1 MKNFEDALCKNMRE
15 FQQGMRKAVMLL
27 TLLLGQ
33 YCMAQT
39 DIVFQLTKEH
49 GHFFCETTLN
59 GVNAKVM
66 VESGVPG
73 LMMSA
78 AFYEAHK
85 DSLQLDVKESDE
97 KIRYLGGLRHI
108 KYTAQGRLQIGGAF
122 FEGPIKI
129 IHEDHAMMIPIQML
143 HHPLDN
149 SAIVRIDLGKSQL
162 SVCCRKNI
170 QNLSPNVTALNLT
183 YNQFG
188 MPVVTASLD
197 IKADGQKVSI
207 TGKFITDM
215 GNASLLFLNKSDTVI
230 EKLVREG
237 KLRLHDARDN
247 RTGKVVAQGV
257 YAEKLSICDRTY
269 KGVSVG
275 VSTFKSLT
283 ECGFLGLKFFTMP
296 AVFDFDENKLYLFN

>member
-1 MKNFEDALCKNMRE
+1 MKQFILILAKS
-15 FQQGMRKAVMLL
+15 MRKPLILL
-27 TLLLGQ
+27 TLLLAQ

-39 DIVFQLTKEH
+39 DPVFMLTKEH

-59 GVNAKVM
+59 GVSAKVM

-73 LMMSA
+73 LMMSDS
-78 AFYEAHK
+78 FYEAHK
-85 DSLQLDVKESDE
+85 DSLRLEVKESDE
-97 KIRYLGGLRHI
+97 KIRYLGGLHHI
-108 KYTAQGRLQIGGAF
+108 KYTAQARLQIGGAI

-129 IHEDHAMMIPIQML
+129 IHEDHATMIPIQML

-149 SAIVRIDLGKSQL
+149 SAIVRIDLAGSQL
-162 SVCCRKNI
+162 SVCSRKNM
-170 QNLSPNVTALNLT
+170 QDLSLHATVLDMT

-188 MPVVTASLD
+188 MPVITATLD
-197 IKADGQKVSI
+197 LKAEGKKVSI
-207 TGKFITDM
+207 TGQFITDM
-215 GNASLLFLNKSDTVI
+215 GNASLLFLNKSNADI
-230 EKLVREG
+230 EKLVRAG

-257 YAEKLSICDRTY
+257 YAEKLSICDRTF

-275 VSTFKSLT
+275 VSTFKSLK

-296 AVFDFDENKLYLFN
+296 AIFDFDANKLYLCK